1 MMKLTFR
8 VERKVC
14 LLAMSQS
21 AEATDKS
28 RVRLSSARLNSL
40 KLDFRC
46 GLMGAREGVGAAA
59 FSSMSPEEPWREV
72 LEAGKV
78 V

>member
-8 VERKVC
+8 VEREVC

-46 GLMGAREGVGAAA
+46 GLMGATDGGKRRDWCCPLLLDVSRRVMEGGA
-59 FSSMSPEEPWREV
+59 
-72 LEAGKV
+72 
-78 V
+78 